1 MSHVVTKPPR
11 TRHRA
16 HVVLSPA
23 RPETWSQSL
32 DNLSRGVGR
41 DQRGIMATRPS
52 STEQDPNLTF
62 NAVDGDVDDVEID
75 PEVDDGA
82 IDEAGQRLSLDE
94 QQQLVMQYAPLV
106 RRVAR
111 SLPLEIPGL
120 LEFED
125 AVGYGTC
132 GLVEAVRRYDPTKGT
147 NFHAYAV
154 RRIRGSMIDA
164 FRRMDRLSRTMRQK
178 AREVQRAHGELE
190 SSLGRSPSDHETAE
204 HMGISVA
211 RYREAA
217 SNSRWVTVS
226 LDRMLDKDDDGDSF
240 PAAEMPTSEDD
251 IDFTRRFEEKEL
263 REELARAVQSLPE
276 RERLVISLYYVEH
289 LIMKDIAAVLSVSET
304 RVSQLHAQAVKR
316 LRRSLVSQAA

>member
-1 MSHVVTKPPR
+1 ME
-11 TRHRA
+11 
-16 HVVLSPA
+16 LSSM
-23 RPETWSQSL
+23 ET
-32 DNLSRGVGR
+32 
-41 DQRGIMATRPS
+41 P
-52 STEQDPNLTF
+52 TESVPGMRLTL
-62 NAVDGDVDDVEID
+62 E
-75 PEVDDGA
+75 
-82 IDEAGQRLSLDE
+82 E

-178 AREVQRAHGELE
+178 ARDVQRAQSELE
-190 SSLGRSPSDHETAE
+190 MSLGRTPTEAESADHL
-204 HMGISVA
+204 GLSLPQF
-211 RYREAA
+211 REAA
-217 SNSRWVTVS
+217 SNARWVTVS
-226 LDRMLDKDDDGDSF
+226 LDRMLEKDDDGDSF
-240 PAAEMPTSEDD
+240 PAAEMPTADED
-251 IDFTRRFEEKEL
+251 IDFTKGLDEREL
-263 REELARAVQSLPE
+263 REELAKAVQVLPE
-276 RERLVISLYYVEH
+276 RERLVVSLYYVEH
-289 LIMKDIAAVLSVSET
+289 LTMKDIANVLSVSET

-316 LRRSLVSQAA
+316 LRRTLLREVA

>member
-1 MSHVVTKPPR
+1 MDTQRTPP
-11 TRHRA
+11 
-16 HVVLSPA
+16 
-23 RPETWSQSL
+23 
-32 DNLSRGVGR
+32 
-41 DQRGIMATRPS
+41 
-52 STEQDPNLTF
+52 PN
-62 NAVDGDVDDVEID
+62 
-75 PEVDDGA
+75 
-82 IDEAGQRLSLDE
+82 AGEGTDANPTRLSLEE

-147 NFHAYAV
+147 NFHAYAI

-178 AREVQRAHGELE
+178 ARDLQRAQGELE
-190 SSLGRSPSDHETAE
+190 VTLGRTPRDDEAAAHL
-204 HMGISVA
+204 GISLA
-211 RYREAA
+211 QYYEAW

-240 PAAEMPTSEDD
+240 PAAEMPTADED
-251 IDFTRRFEEKEL
+251 IDFTKSFEEQEL
-263 REELARAVQSLPE
+263 YEDLARAVQGLPE
-276 RERLVISLYYVEH
+276 RERLVVSLYYVER
-289 LIMKDIAAVLSVSET
+289 LTMKDIAAVLSVSET
-304 RVSQLHAQAVKR
+304 RISQLHTQAVKR
-316 LRRSLVSQAA
+316 LRRALLRDAA

>member
-1 MSHVVTKPPR
+1 MWGPLGVIAMNEPSNFTW
-11 TRHRA
+11 TTGE
-16 HVVLSPA
+16 PA
-23 RPETWSQSL
+23 GPAAP
-32 DNLSRGVGR
+32 
-41 DQRGIMATRPS
+41 GIEP
-52 STEQDPNLTF
+52 
-62 NAVDGDVDDVEID
+62 VDTNR
-75 PEVDDGA
+75 
-82 IDEAGQRLSLDE
+82 RLSLEE

-132 GLVEAVRRYDPTKGT
+132 GLVEAVRRYDPSKGT

-178 AREVQRAHGELE
+178 ARELQRAQGELE
-190 SSLGRSPSDHETAE
+190 TTLGRTPSEQETAE
-204 HMGISVA
+204 HMGISIA
-211 RYREAA
+211 QFRDA
-217 SNSRWVTVS
+217 SSNARWVTIS

-240 PAAEMPTSEDD
+240 PAAEMPTAEDD
-251 IDFTRRFEEKEL
+251 IDFTRGFEEKEL
-263 REELARAVQSLPE
+263 HQELARAVQALPE

-289 LIMKDIAAVLSVSET
+289 LTMKDISLVLSVSET

-316 LRRSLVSQAA
+316 LRRVLLREVA